1 MAAAGVE
8 AQLFEQV
15 AVRAAGAVLLL
26 AVLAPVGPACAQ
38 DADTLW
44 NWCFGDAPD
53 DRTIQGCNAVIATKR
68 GTDENQAGAYY
79 NRGVAHRNKGQ
90 LQEALKD
97 YGESIRVNPADPDVF
112 YNRGVVEQSLGQIDA
127 AMNDYDA
134 ALKLKPAFPQAF
146 NNRGVMHRL
155 KKEYEAA
162 LKDFDQALRLDPRHA
177 GAYNNRCTV
186 RAITGQLKEAVADCD
201 ESLKLRASADALAS
215 RGLANLKLGQLDA
228 AIRDYDAALKL
239 TPNMPEGL
247 FGRGVAKRKKGDT
260 AGGDADIAA
269 ARAKRADVAELY
281 ASWGVSP

>member
-1 MAAAGVE
+1 MRRGGG
-8 AQLFEQV
+8 L
-15 AVRAAGAVLLL
+15 LLL
-26 AVLAPVGPACAQ
+26 ATLALAAPSQAQ

-44 NWCFGDAPD
+44 SWCFGDATD
-53 DRTIQGCNAVIATKR
+53 DRTIQGCNAVIETKR
-68 GTDENQAGAYY
+68 GTAENQAGAYY

-90 LQEALKD
+90 MQEALKD
-97 YGESIRVNPADPDVF
+97 YGESIRLNPSDPDVF

-127 AMNDYDA
+127 AIADYDA
-134 ALKLKPAFPQAF
+134 AIRLKPAFPQAF

-162 LKDFDQALRLDPRHA
+162 LKDFDQTLRLDPRHA
-177 GAYNNRCTV
+177 GAYNNRCTL

-201 ESLKLRASADALAS
+201 QSLKLRASADALAS
-215 RGLANLKLGQLDA
+215 RGLANLKLGQVDA

-239 TPNMPEGL
+239 APNMPEAL

-269 ARAKRADVAELY
+269 AKGARQDVAELY